1 MKIIND
7 FFFKQEPVEKKERL
21 NFDNS
26 SGVDSDSDD
35 DSDIED
41 AAFDEHDSHI
51 DKPVGRRNGQFFSH
65 HRYTRSLYRYHYPY
79 KLFDR
84 IDN

>member
-65 HRYTRSLYRYHYPY
+65 HRYYQIIVQISLP
-79 KLFDR
+79 
-84 IDN
+84 I